1 MASARGLRHSL
12 AAVSRVEQWLC
23 FIAFMVMAG
32 ALFLDVLLRE
42 LLGNGLPW
50 ARQVGVYG
58 NIVVALLGI
67 GLASAQGSHLRPR
80 FADTWTPARL
90 EPLVLLLQHL
100 VTALFFAGFALIAVQ
115 LVLESYALGEISTVL
130 RTPIWPVQAL
140 LPLAFTLAA
149 LRHLTYALVSEL
161 RPVAELAKE

>member
-1 MASARGLRHSL
+1 MFSARGLQRVL
-12 AAVSRVEQWLC
+12 AGASRIEQWLC

-80 FADTWTPARL
+80 FADAWLPARI
-90 EPLVLLLQHL
+90 EPLVLTLQHL
-100 VTALFFAGFALIAVQ
+100 VTALFFTGFALIALQ
-115 LVLESYALGEISTVL
+115 LVAESHALGEISTVL
-130 RTPIWPVQAL
+130 RIPVWPVQAL

-149 LRHLTYALVSEL
+149 LRHLAYALVSEL
-161 RPVAELAKE
+161 RPVTELAQE